1 MTTEANGSSNGY
13 AQSGADDGHGE
24 DADLAA
30 ILTSSSEADEPIT
43 AMLARAMIYSHD
55 ADRKL
60 EQAQALKSEA
70 EKYRSQVQRQSVE
83 ATEELCNQMREEAE
97 EEADAA
103 RRLRTQAE
111 EKWSGA
117 HAELERAT
125 VSREEADAYMAAV
138 RTEAEDYRR
147 TVMLQADEETKRIR
161 GEARTE
167 ANTSV
172 AIQKERVDE
181 DIRRAMAGIEKMQQA
196 VQAELEAQQAF
207 TEALRMKALSPRG
220 RESTE
225 VPSTDQE
232 LSPEADSKPKRRSP
246 ARKTR
251 VR

>member
-1 MTTEANGSSNGY
+1 MTTESNGSS
-13 AQSGADDGHGE
+13 SGFAPEHAASAPGDDSN
-24 DADLAA
+24 LAA
-30 ILTSSSEADEPIT
+30 MLASSREGEEPIT

-83 ATEELCNQMREEAE
+83 ATEELCNQMREEADE
-97 EEADAA
+97 ELDAA
-103 RRLRTQAE
+103 RRLRTEAE
-111 EKWSGA
+111 EKWSAA

-147 TVMLQADEETKRIR
+147 TIMTHADEETKRIR
-161 GEARTE
+161 AEAQTE
-167 ANTSV
+167 ANDSV
-172 AIQKERVDE
+172 TLQKERVDE
-181 DIRRAMAGIEKMQQA
+181 EIRRAMAGIDKMQQA

-207 TEALRMKALSPRG
+207 TEALRMKALTPRG
-220 RESTE
+220 REPAELAETGSE
-225 VPSTDQE
+225 PSSQA
-232 LSPEADSKPKRRSP
+232 PKPRRRAT